1 MVVNGTNSCQE
12 TFSSSEKLWEA
23 FGRGPSGPR
32 AGRSSGDR
40 SELRGVQE
48 NQDLSTHLQRLW
60 HHFAAGR
67 KPVAH
72 YEDAI
77 SGTRLLKQATSLT
90 SALQPTWWRLI
101 LHVVVHSSAV
111 ASQGTS
117 NPVPWAALPR
127 GTWIQSGSLSCS
139 KTRSEGP

>member
-23 FGRGPSGPR
+23 FRRGLFHPR
-32 AGRSSGDR
+32 SQRSDDR
-40 SELRGVQE
+40 SELRGAQE

-67 KPVAH
+67 KPVAR
-72 YEDAI
+72 YEDGI
-77 SGTRLLKQATSLT
+77 SGARLLKQATSLT
-90 SALQPTWWRLI
+90 SALQPSWWRLI

-117 NPVPWAALPR
+117 NPVPWAVVHR